1 VSTLLTRLARLN
13 PTAVFLGA
21 LVLVLLG
28 LFLPGTLGGLVL
40 LVLVLALGAL
50 AVATWELRPATRPLR
65 LAVLAL
71 LLIVAISKVI

>member
-28 LFLPGTLGGLVL
+28 LFVPGAVGGAL
-40 LVLVLALGAL
+40 LLILALVVGAL
-50 AVATWELRPATRPLR
+50 VVGTWELRPATRPLR
-65 LAVLAL
+65 LAVLL
-71 LLIVAISKVI
+71 LLLVVALTKMI

>member
-1 VSTLLTRLARLN
+1 MSTLLTRLARLN

-21 LVLVLLG
+21 LIVVLLG
-28 LFLPGTLGGLVL
+28 LFVPGVAGGLVL

-50 AVATWELRPATRPLR
+50 VVATWELRPAARPLR

-71 LLIVAISKVI
+71 LLVVTLAKII

>member
-21 LVLVLLG
+21 LILVLLG
-28 LFLPGTLGGLVL
+28 FFLPGVVGGLVL

-50 AVATWELRPATRPLR
+50 AVATWPLRPATRPLR

-71 LLIVAISKVI
+71 LLVVAIIKII

>member
-28 LFLPGTLGGLVL
+28 LFAPGAVGGAL
-40 LVLVLALGAL
+40 LLILALVVGAL
-50 AVATWELRPATRPLR
+50 VVGTWELRPATRPLR
-65 LAVLAL
+65 LGVL
-71 LLIVAISKVI
+71 LLLLVVALTKMI